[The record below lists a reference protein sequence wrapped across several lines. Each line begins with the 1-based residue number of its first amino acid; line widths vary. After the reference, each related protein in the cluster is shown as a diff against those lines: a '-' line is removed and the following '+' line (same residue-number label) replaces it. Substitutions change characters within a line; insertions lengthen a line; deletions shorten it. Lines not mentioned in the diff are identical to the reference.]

1 MKNTPKKKNNT
12 TNKLTILI
20 VAAAAILVAVI
31 IISALQS
38 SHAQAPASVPGTSS
52 APGSLSTGFVVPS
65 FSAMDLHGNTVDNS
79 FFAKQRLTMV
89 NVWGTFCG
97 PCIREMPDLA
107 QLPSALPSTDFALLG
122 IVADTNFQ
130 RTDANKATEDTA
142 RQQMNTAGAT
152 YTSIIPDAS
161 ILQNVLSSVSVVPT
175 TFFVDRTGTVVGQI
189 LTGSKSKAQWIS
201 IIQSMLASLPAG
213 S

>member
-1 MKNTPKKKNNT
+1 MKNMPKKTRT
-12 TNKLTILI
+12 TSKLTILI
-20 VAAAAILVAVI
+20 LAAAAILVAVI
-31 IISALQS
+31 IISALKNAGTS
-38 SHAQAPASVPGTSS
+38 VPASGTGTST
-52 APGSLSTGFVVPS
+52 APSSLSTGYIVPA
-65 FSAMDLHGNTVDNS
+65 FSATDLKGQTVDNS

-107 QLPSALPSTDFALLG
+107 QLPSAFPSSDFALLG
-122 IVADTNFQ
+122 IVADTSFE

-142 RQQMNTAGAT
+142 RQQMSTAGAT

-161 ILQNVLSSVSVVPT
+161 IMQHLLVSVSVVPT
-175 TFFVDRTGTVVGQI
+175 TFFVDRTGTVVGKV

>member
-1 MKNTPKKKNNT
+1 MKNTPKKKKT
-12 TNKLTILI
+12 TSKLTIVVL
-20 VAAAAILVAVI
+20 AAAAILVAVI
-31 IISALQS
+31 IISALQDS
-38 SHAQAPASVPGTSS
+38 RAQAPAGAPSATAAPASLGT
-52 APGSLSTGFVVPS
+52 GYVVPA
-65 FSAMDLHGNTVDNS
+65 FSALDLHGNTIDNG

-107 QLPSALPSTDFALLG
+107 QLPSAFPSSDFALLG

-142 RQQMNTAGAT
+142 RQQMAAAGAT
-152 YTSIIPDAS
+152 YTSIIPDTS
-161 ILQNVLSSVSVVPT
+161 MLQNVLVSVSVVPT
-175 TFFVDRTGTVVGQI
+175 TFFVDRTGTVVGKV

-201 IIQSMLASLPAG
+201 IIQGMLATLPAG